1 MVRSSLE
8 RKNVILEEKLGF
20 KRKMFSEN
28 ELKNKSPATLIA

>member
-1 MVRSSLE
+1 MLFW
-8 RKNVILEEKLGF
+8 KPKLGF